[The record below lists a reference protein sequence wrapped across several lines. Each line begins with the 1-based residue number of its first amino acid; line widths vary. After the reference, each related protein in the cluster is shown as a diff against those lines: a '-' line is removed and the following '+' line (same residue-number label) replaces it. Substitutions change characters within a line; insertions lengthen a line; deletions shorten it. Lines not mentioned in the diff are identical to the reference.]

1 MDKIVI
7 YDTETTNSTI
17 WGSIIEVGAVVV
29 DKNLREIGKLN
40 IRGRMPEGE
49 VPSAKALL
57 VNSTSIDLLTKGNY
71 SHYDFLGAVE
81 NFFSKCAPAMFMGWS
96 NLNFDRRMFH
106 FNFFKGNRYPY
117 ATHSSPN
124 SEHDGLHIARAAQTL
139 NSETLKTELTE
150 AGNPSLALESLSRM
164 QGFDTSASHTA
175 YVDAQNSLKVLRIIK
190 DKHKENWETF
200 LKTST
205 KTSVETFL
213 KNEGIYSIFENV
225 KGRNMMY
232 LTSTL
237 HPNHCFHPSYASWGY
252 VWDLRRDPEPLL
264 NLSVNQ
270 LRDILKKYSPK
281 ATRVL
286 KTNKAPVI
294 LDKEFALKQ
303 KPYSDLDLETIK
315 KRAQMVRNNENF
327 CKNIQIINREAAEEK
342 EQTKTQEDL
351 LPEEKLYVPKNA
363 AWEWDK
369 ITMTAGNSHY
379 EIKLSQQPDKIW
391 YFYAPHWKIINDTP
405 EGTITRKQSEE
416 IKLDI
421 PYYSQLDNYRDA
433 NRTCFSSSCAML
445 LSGLKKD
452 AISNDD
458 DYIETVF
465 EIGDTTEAWVQLR
478 ALEHYGVKAAFRQ
491 DGCWEDV
498 EELLGKG
505 IPVPLGILHLG
516 DVSNPVG
523 GGHWIVAVGLSSDK
537 KKILVHDP
545 FGDLDLISGRY
556 LSDNGKYLWY
566 SKENLGPRWMVEAG
580 YSSGW
585 YIKAES

>member
-1 MDKIVI
+1 
-7 YDTETTNSTI
+7 
-17 WGSIIEVGAVVV
+17 
-29 DKNLREIGKLN
+29 
-40 IRGRMPEGE
+40 
-49 VPSAKALL
+49 
-57 VNSTSIDLLTKGNY
+57 
-71 SHYDFLGAVE
+71 
-81 NFFSKCAPAMFMGWS
+81 MFMGWS

-264 NLSVNQ
+264 NLPVNQ

-281 ATRVL
+281 ALRVL

-315 KRAQMVRNNENF
+315 KRAQMVRNSENF

-351 LPEEKLYVPKNA
+351 LPEETLYEKFIPNKDTALFKTWHSSSWEDKLRLLDKFQDKRCSWFGQKIIYQEAPQILPPDLYKNIKSEIA
-363 AWEWDK
+363 RRILSKNKEKWQTVNMAYNEIDYLRDQADKRDDK
-369 ITMTAGNSHY
+369 IELNKLDEINDFIMSIEKKY
-379 EIKLSQQPDKIW
+379 EI
-391 YFYAPHWKIINDTP
+391 A
-405 EGTITRKQSEE
+405 
-416 IKLDI
+416 
-421 PYYSQLDNYRDA
+421 
-433 NRTCFSSSCAML
+433 
-445 LSGLKKD
+445 
-452 AISNDD
+452 
-458 DYIETVF
+458 
-465 EIGDTTEAWVQLR
+465 
-478 ALEHYGVKAAFRQ
+478 
-491 DGCWEDV
+491 
-498 EELLGKG
+498 
-505 IPVPLGILHLG
+505 
-516 DVSNPVG
+516 
-523 GGHWIVAVGLSSDK
+523 
-537 KKILVHDP
+537 
-545 FGDLDLISGRY
+545 
-556 LSDNGKYLWY
+556 
-566 SKENLGPRWMVEAG
+566 
-580 YSSGW
+580 
-585 YIKAES
+585 

>member
-29 DKNLREIGKLN
+29 DKNLKEIGKLN

-81 NFFSKCAPAMFMGWS
+81 NFFTKCAPAVFMGWS

-190 DKHKENWETF
+190 DKHKENWDTF

-213 KNEGIYSIFENV
+213 KN
-225 KGRNMMY
+225 
-232 LTSTL
+232 
-237 HPNHCFHPSYASWGY
+237 
-252 VWDLRRDPEPLL
+252 D
-264 NLSVNQ
+264 Q
-270 LRDILKKYSPK
+270 LRDVLKKYSPK
-281 ATRVL
+281 ALRVL

-294 LDKEFALKQ
+294 LDKQFALKQ
-303 KPYSDLDLETIK
+303 KPYSELDLATIQ
-315 KRAQMVRNNENF
+315 KRAKLVRENENF

-351 LPEEKLYVPKNA
+351 LPEETLYEKFIPNKDTALFKTWHSSSWEDKLRLLDKFQDKRCSWFGQKIIYQEAPQILPPDLYKNIKSEIA
-363 AWEWDK
+363 RRILSKNKEKWQTVNMAYTEIDYLRDQASNRDDEEELK
-369 ITMTAGNSHY
+369 KLDEINEFIMSIEKKY
-379 EIKLSQQPDKIW
+379 EI
-391 YFYAPHWKIINDTP
+391 A
-405 EGTITRKQSEE
+405 
-416 IKLDI
+416 
-421 PYYSQLDNYRDA
+421 
-433 NRTCFSSSCAML
+433 
-445 LSGLKKD
+445 
-452 AISNDD
+452 
-458 DYIETVF
+458 
-465 EIGDTTEAWVQLR
+465 
-478 ALEHYGVKAAFRQ
+478 
-491 DGCWEDV
+491 
-498 EELLGKG
+498 
-505 IPVPLGILHLG
+505 
-516 DVSNPVG
+516 
-523 GGHWIVAVGLSSDK
+523 
-537 KKILVHDP
+537 
-545 FGDLDLISGRY
+545 
-556 LSDNGKYLWY
+556 
-566 SKENLGPRWMVEAG
+566 
-580 YSSGW
+580 
-585 YIKAES
+585 

>member
-29 DKNLREIGKLN
+29 DKNLKEIGKLN

-81 NFFSKCAPAMFMGWS
+81 NFFTKCAPAVFMGWS

-139 NSETLKTELTE
+139 NSKTLKTELTE

-164 QGFDTSASHTA
+164 QGFDTSSSHTA

-190 DKHKENWETF
+190 VKHKENWDTF

-232 LTSTL
+232 LTGTL

-264 NLSVNQ
+264 NLTVNQ
-270 LRDILKKYSPK
+270 LRDVLKKYSPK
-281 ATRVL
+281 ALRVL

-294 LDKEFALKQ
+294 LDKQYAAKQ
-303 KPYSDLDLETIK
+303 KPYSDLDLVTIQ
-315 KRAQMVRNNENF
+315 KRAKLVRENENF
-327 CKNIQIINREAAEEK
+327 CKNIQVINREAAEEK

-351 LPEEKLYVPKNA
+351 LPEETLYEKFIPNRDTSLFKTWHSSSWEDKLRMLDKFTDKRCSWFGQKIIYQEAPQILPPDLYKNIKSEIA
-363 AWEWDK
+363 RRILSKNKEKWQTINMAYTEIDYLRDQASNRDDEK
-369 ITMTAGNSHY
+369 ELKKLDEINEFIMSIEKKY
-379 EIKLSQQPDKIW
+379 EI
-391 YFYAPHWKIINDTP
+391 A
-405 EGTITRKQSEE
+405 
-416 IKLDI
+416 
-421 PYYSQLDNYRDA
+421 
-433 NRTCFSSSCAML
+433 
-445 LSGLKKD
+445 
-452 AISNDD
+452 
-458 DYIETVF
+458 
-465 EIGDTTEAWVQLR
+465 
-478 ALEHYGVKAAFRQ
+478 
-491 DGCWEDV
+491 
-498 EELLGKG
+498 
-505 IPVPLGILHLG
+505 
-516 DVSNPVG
+516 
-523 GGHWIVAVGLSSDK
+523 
-537 KKILVHDP
+537 
-545 FGDLDLISGRY
+545 
-556 LSDNGKYLWY
+556 
-566 SKENLGPRWMVEAG
+566 
-580 YSSGW
+580 
-585 YIKAES
+585 

>member
-1 MDKIVI
+1 MKWVIQVNKMDKIVI

-29 DKNLREIGKLN
+29 DKNLKEIGKLN

-71 SHYDFLGAVE
+71 SHYEFLGAVE
-81 NFFSKCAPAMFMGWS
+81 NFFIKCAPAVFMGWS

-139 NSETLKTELTE
+139 NPNTLKTELTE

-190 DKHKENWETF
+190 DKHKENWDTF

-232 LTSTL
+232 LTGTL

-264 NLSVNQ
+264 DLPVNQ
-270 LRDILKKYSPK
+270 LRDILKKMSPK
-281 ATRVL
+281 ALRVL
-286 KTNKAPVI
+286 KTNKAPVV
-294 LDKEFALKQ
+294 LDKQFALKQ
-303 KPYSDLDLETIK
+303 KPYSDLDLDTIK
-315 KRAQMVRNNENF
+315 KRANLVRNSENF
-327 CKNIQIINREAAEEK
+327 CKNIQAINREAAEEK

-351 LPEEKLYVPKNA
+351 LPEETLYEKFIPNKDTALFKTWHSSSWEDKLRLLDKFQDKRCSWFGQKIIYQEAPQILPPDLYKNIKSEIA
-363 AWEWDK
+363 RRILSKNKEKWQTINMAYTEIDYLRDQASNRDDEEELK
-369 ITMTAGNSHY
+369 KLDEINQFIMSIEKKY
-379 EIKLSQQPDKIW
+379 EI
-391 YFYAPHWKIINDTP
+391 A
-405 EGTITRKQSEE
+405 
-416 IKLDI
+416 
-421 PYYSQLDNYRDA
+421 
-433 NRTCFSSSCAML
+433 
-445 LSGLKKD
+445 
-452 AISNDD
+452 
-458 DYIETVF
+458 
-465 EIGDTTEAWVQLR
+465 
-478 ALEHYGVKAAFRQ
+478 
-491 DGCWEDV
+491 
-498 EELLGKG
+498 
-505 IPVPLGILHLG
+505 
-516 DVSNPVG
+516 
-523 GGHWIVAVGLSSDK
+523 
-537 KKILVHDP
+537 
-545 FGDLDLISGRY
+545 
-556 LSDNGKYLWY
+556 
-566 SKENLGPRWMVEAG
+566 
-580 YSSGW
+580 
-585 YIKAES
+585 

>member
-29 DKNLREIGKLN
+29 DKNLKEIGKLN

-200 LKTST
+200 LRTST

-213 KNEGIYSIFENV
+213 KNQGIYSIFENV

-264 NLSVNQ
+264 NLPVNQ

-281 ATRVL
+281 ALRVL

-303 KPYSDLDLETIK
+303 KPYFDLDLETIK
-315 KRAQMVRNNENF
+315 KRAQMVRNSENF

-351 LPEEKLYVPKNA
+351 LPEETLYEKFIPNKDTALFKTWHSSSWEDKLRLLDKFQDKRCSWFGQKIIYQEAPQILPPDLYKNIKSEIA
-363 AWEWDK
+363 RRILSKNKEKWQTVNMAYNEIDYLRDQADK
-369 ITMTAGNSHY
+369 RDDKVELNKLDEINDFIMSIEKKY
-379 EIKLSQQPDKIW
+379 EI
-391 YFYAPHWKIINDTP
+391 A
-405 EGTITRKQSEE
+405 
-416 IKLDI
+416 
-421 PYYSQLDNYRDA
+421 
-433 NRTCFSSSCAML
+433 
-445 LSGLKKD
+445 
-452 AISNDD
+452 
-458 DYIETVF
+458 
-465 EIGDTTEAWVQLR
+465 
-478 ALEHYGVKAAFRQ
+478 
-491 DGCWEDV
+491 
-498 EELLGKG
+498 
-505 IPVPLGILHLG
+505 
-516 DVSNPVG
+516 
-523 GGHWIVAVGLSSDK
+523 
-537 KKILVHDP
+537 
-545 FGDLDLISGRY
+545 
-556 LSDNGKYLWY
+556 
-566 SKENLGPRWMVEAG
+566 
-580 YSSGW
+580 
-585 YIKAES
+585 

>member
-29 DKNLREIGKLN
+29 DKNLKEIGKLN

-81 NFFSKCAPAMFMGWS
+81 NFFTKCAPAVFMGWS

-190 DKHKENWETF
+190 DRHKENWDTF

-205 KTSVETFL
+205 KTSVEIFL

-232 LTSTL
+232 LTGTL
-237 HPNHCFHPSYASWGY
+237 HPNHCYHPSYASWGY

-264 NLSVNQ
+264 NLPINQ
-270 LRDILKKYSPK
+270 LRDVLKKMSPK
-281 ATRVL
+281 ALRVL
-286 KTNKAPVI
+286 KTNKAPII
-294 LDKEFALKQ
+294 LDKKFAFKQ

-315 KRAQMVRNNENF
+315 KRAHLVRNSENF
-327 CKNIQIINREAAEEK
+327 CKNIQTIHREAAEEK

-351 LPEEKLYVPKNA
+351 LPEETLYEKFIPNKDTALFKTWHSSSWEDKLRLL
-363 AWEWDK
+363 DK
-369 ITMTAGNSHY
+369 FS
-379 EIKLSQQPDKIW
+379 DKRCSW
-391 YFYAPHWKIINDTP
+391 FGQKIIYQEAPQILPPDLHKNIKS
-405 EGTITRKQSEE
+405 EIARRILSKNKEKWQTIGMAYTE
-416 IKLDI
+416 IDYLRDQASNRDDEVELKKLDEI
-421 PYYSQLDNYRDA
+421 
-433 NRTCFSSSCAML
+433 NRFIMSIE
-445 LSGLKKD
+445 KK
-452 AISNDD
+452 
-458 DYIETVF
+458 YEFT
-465 EIGDTTEAWVQLR
+465 
-478 ALEHYGVKAAFRQ
+478 
-491 DGCWEDV
+491 
-498 EELLGKG
+498 
-505 IPVPLGILHLG
+505 
-516 DVSNPVG
+516 
-523 GGHWIVAVGLSSDK
+523 
-537 KKILVHDP
+537 
-545 FGDLDLISGRY
+545 
-556 LSDNGKYLWY
+556 
-566 SKENLGPRWMVEAG
+566 
-580 YSSGW
+580 
-585 YIKAES
+585 

>member
-1 MDKIVI
+1 
-7 YDTETTNSTI
+7 
-17 WGSIIEVGAVVV
+17 
-29 DKNLREIGKLN
+29 
-40 IRGRMPEGE
+40 
-49 VPSAKALL
+49 
-57 VNSTSIDLLTKGNY
+57 
-71 SHYDFLGAVE
+71 
-81 NFFSKCAPAMFMGWS
+81 
-96 NLNFDRRMFH
+96 MFH

-351 LPEEKLYVPKNA
+351 LPEETLYEKFIPNKDTALFKTWHSSSWEDKLRLLDKFQDKRCSWFGQKIIYQEAPQILPPDLYKNIKSEIA
-363 AWEWDK
+363 RRILSKNKEKWQTVNMAYNEIDYLRDQADK
-369 ITMTAGNSHY
+369 RDDKNELDKLDQINDFIMSIEKKY
-379 EIKLSQQPDKIW
+379 EI
-391 YFYAPHWKIINDTP
+391 A
-405 EGTITRKQSEE
+405 
-416 IKLDI
+416 
-421 PYYSQLDNYRDA
+421 
-433 NRTCFSSSCAML
+433 
-445 LSGLKKD
+445 
-452 AISNDD
+452 
-458 DYIETVF
+458 
-465 EIGDTTEAWVQLR
+465 
-478 ALEHYGVKAAFRQ
+478 
-491 DGCWEDV
+491 
-498 EELLGKG
+498 
-505 IPVPLGILHLG
+505 
-516 DVSNPVG
+516 
-523 GGHWIVAVGLSSDK
+523 
-537 KKILVHDP
+537 
-545 FGDLDLISGRY
+545 
-556 LSDNGKYLWY
+556 
-566 SKENLGPRWMVEAG
+566 
-580 YSSGW
+580 
-585 YIKAES
+585 

>member
-29 DKNLREIGKLN
+29 DKNLKEIGKLN

-264 NLSVNQ
+264 NLPVNQ

-281 ATRVL
+281 ALRVL

-294 LDKEFALKQ
+294 LGKEFALKQ
-303 KPYSDLDLETIK
+303 KPYLDLDLETIK
-315 KRAQMVRNNENF
+315 KRAQMVRNSENF

-351 LPEEKLYVPKNA
+351 LPEETLYEKFIPNKDTALFKTWHSSSWEDKLRLLDKFQDKRCSWFGQKIIYQEAPQILPPDLYKNIKSEIA
-363 AWEWDK
+363 RRILSKNKEKWQTVNMAYNEIDYLRDQADK
-369 ITMTAGNSHY
+369 RDDEIELKKLDEINNFIMSIEKKY
-379 EIKLSQQPDKIW
+379 EI
-391 YFYAPHWKIINDTP
+391 A
-405 EGTITRKQSEE
+405 
-416 IKLDI
+416 
-421 PYYSQLDNYRDA
+421 
-433 NRTCFSSSCAML
+433 
-445 LSGLKKD
+445 
-452 AISNDD
+452 
-458 DYIETVF
+458 
-465 EIGDTTEAWVQLR
+465 
-478 ALEHYGVKAAFRQ
+478 
-491 DGCWEDV
+491 
-498 EELLGKG
+498 
-505 IPVPLGILHLG
+505 
-516 DVSNPVG
+516 
-523 GGHWIVAVGLSSDK
+523 
-537 KKILVHDP
+537 
-545 FGDLDLISGRY
+545 
-556 LSDNGKYLWY
+556 
-566 SKENLGPRWMVEAG
+566 
-580 YSSGW
+580 
-585 YIKAES
+585 

>member
-29 DKNLREIGKLN
+29 DKNLKEIGKLN

-117 ATHSSPN
+117 VTHSSPN

-150 AGNPSLALESLSRM
+150 AGNPSLALESLSRI

-175 YVDAQNSLKVLRIIK
+175 YVDAQNSLKILRIIK

-213 KNEGIYSIFENV
+213 KNESIYSIFENV

-264 NLSVNQ
+264 NLPVNQ

-281 ATRVL
+281 ALRVL
-286 KTNKAPVI
+286 KTNKAPII
-294 LDKEFALKQ
+294 LEKEFALKQ

-315 KRAQMVRNNENF
+315 KRAQMVRNSENF

-351 LPEEKLYVPKNA
+351 LPEETLYEKFIPNKDTALFKTWHSSSWEEKLRLLDKFQDKRCSWFGQKIIYQEAPQILPPDLYKNIKSEIA
-363 AWEWDK
+363 RRILSKNKEKWQTVNMAYSEIDYLRDQADKRDDK
-369 ITMTAGNSHY
+369 IELNKLDEINDFIISIEKKY
-379 EIKLSQQPDKIW
+379 EI
-391 YFYAPHWKIINDTP
+391 A
-405 EGTITRKQSEE
+405 
-416 IKLDI
+416 
-421 PYYSQLDNYRDA
+421 
-433 NRTCFSSSCAML
+433 
-445 LSGLKKD
+445 
-452 AISNDD
+452 
-458 DYIETVF
+458 
-465 EIGDTTEAWVQLR
+465 
-478 ALEHYGVKAAFRQ
+478 
-491 DGCWEDV
+491 
-498 EELLGKG
+498 
-505 IPVPLGILHLG
+505 
-516 DVSNPVG
+516 
-523 GGHWIVAVGLSSDK
+523 
-537 KKILVHDP
+537 
-545 FGDLDLISGRY
+545 
-556 LSDNGKYLWY
+556 
-566 SKENLGPRWMVEAG
+566 
-580 YSSGW
+580 
-585 YIKAES
+585 

>member
-29 DKNLREIGKLN
+29 DKNLKEIGKLN

-264 NLSVNQ
+264 NLPVNQ

-281 ATRVL
+281 ALRVL

-303 KPYSDLDLETIK
+303 KPYLDLDLETIK
-315 KRAQMVRNNENF
+315 KRAQMVRNSENF

-351 LPEEKLYVPKNA
+351 LPEETLYEKFIPNKDTALFKTWHSSSWEDKLRMLDKFTDKRCSWFGQKIIYQEAPQILPPDLYKNIKSEIA
-363 AWEWDK
+363 RRILSKNKEKWQTVNMAYNEIDYLRDQADKRDDK
-369 ITMTAGNSHY
+369 IELNKLDEINDFIMSIEKKY
-379 EIKLSQQPDKIW
+379 EI
-391 YFYAPHWKIINDTP
+391 A
-405 EGTITRKQSEE
+405 
-416 IKLDI
+416 
-421 PYYSQLDNYRDA
+421 
-433 NRTCFSSSCAML
+433 
-445 LSGLKKD
+445 
-452 AISNDD
+452 
-458 DYIETVF
+458 
-465 EIGDTTEAWVQLR
+465 
-478 ALEHYGVKAAFRQ
+478 
-491 DGCWEDV
+491 
-498 EELLGKG
+498 
-505 IPVPLGILHLG
+505 
-516 DVSNPVG
+516 
-523 GGHWIVAVGLSSDK
+523 
-537 KKILVHDP
+537 
-545 FGDLDLISGRY
+545 
-556 LSDNGKYLWY
+556 
-566 SKENLGPRWMVEAG
+566 
-580 YSSGW
+580 
-585 YIKAES
+585 

>member
-29 DKNLREIGKLN
+29 DKNLKEIGKLN

-81 NFFSKCAPAMFMGWS
+81 NFFTKCAPAVFMGWS

-190 DKHKENWETF
+190 DKHKENWDTF

-225 KGRNMMY
+225 KGRNMM
-232 LTSTL
+232 
-237 HPNHCFHPSYASWGY
+237 
-252 VWDLRRDPEPLL
+252 LRRDPEPLL
-264 NLSVNQ
+264 NLPVNQ
-270 LRDILKKYSPK
+270 LRDVLKKYSPK
-281 ATRVL
+281 ALRVL

-294 LDKEFALKQ
+294 LDKQFALKQ
-303 KPYSDLDLETIK
+303 KPYSELDLATIQ
-315 KRAQMVRNNENF
+315 KRAKLVRENENF

-351 LPEEKLYVPKNA
+351 LPEETLYEKFIPNKDTALFKTWHSSSWEDKLRLLDKFQDKRCSWFGQKIIYQEAPQILPPDLYKNIKSEIA
-363 AWEWDK
+363 RRILSKNKEKWQTVNMAYTEIDYLRDQASNRDDEEELK
-369 ITMTAGNSHY
+369 KLDEINEFIMSIEKKY
-379 EIKLSQQPDKIW
+379 EI
-391 YFYAPHWKIINDTP
+391 A
-405 EGTITRKQSEE
+405 
-416 IKLDI
+416 
-421 PYYSQLDNYRDA
+421 
-433 NRTCFSSSCAML
+433 
-445 LSGLKKD
+445 
-452 AISNDD
+452 
-458 DYIETVF
+458 
-465 EIGDTTEAWVQLR
+465 
-478 ALEHYGVKAAFRQ
+478 
-491 DGCWEDV
+491 
-498 EELLGKG
+498 
-505 IPVPLGILHLG
+505 
-516 DVSNPVG
+516 
-523 GGHWIVAVGLSSDK
+523 
-537 KKILVHDP
+537 
-545 FGDLDLISGRY
+545 
-556 LSDNGKYLWY
+556 
-566 SKENLGPRWMVEAG
+566 
-580 YSSGW
+580 
-585 YIKAES
+585 

>member
-29 DKNLREIGKLN
+29 DKNLKEIGKLN

-57 VNSTSIDLLTKGNY
+57 VISTSIDLLTKGIY

-81 NFFSKCAPAMFMGWS
+81 NFFTKCAPAVFMGWS

-190 DKHKENWETF
+190 DKHKENWDTF

-232 LTSTL
+232 LTGTL

-264 NLSVNQ
+264 NLPVNQ
-270 LRDILKKYSPK
+270 LRDVLKKYSPK
-281 ATRVL
+281 ALRVL

-294 LDKEFALKQ
+294 LDKQFALKQ
-303 KPYSDLDLETIK
+303 KPYSELDLATIQ
-315 KRAQMVRNNENF
+315 KRAKLVRENENF

-351 LPEEKLYVPKNA
+351 LPEETLYEKFIPNKDTALFKTWHSSSWEDKLRLLDKFQDKRCSWFGQKIIYQEAPQILPPDLYKNIKSEIA
-363 AWEWDK
+363 RRILSKNKEKWQTVNMAYTEIDYLRDQASNRDDEEELK
-369 ITMTAGNSHY
+369 KLDEINEFIMSIEKKY
-379 EIKLSQQPDKIW
+379 EI
-391 YFYAPHWKIINDTP
+391 A
-405 EGTITRKQSEE
+405 
-416 IKLDI
+416 
-421 PYYSQLDNYRDA
+421 
-433 NRTCFSSSCAML
+433 
-445 LSGLKKD
+445 
-452 AISNDD
+452 
-458 DYIETVF
+458 
-465 EIGDTTEAWVQLR
+465 
-478 ALEHYGVKAAFRQ
+478 
-491 DGCWEDV
+491 
-498 EELLGKG
+498 
-505 IPVPLGILHLG
+505 
-516 DVSNPVG
+516 
-523 GGHWIVAVGLSSDK
+523 
-537 KKILVHDP
+537 
-545 FGDLDLISGRY
+545 
-556 LSDNGKYLWY
+556 
-566 SKENLGPRWMVEAG
+566 
-580 YSSGW
+580 
-585 YIKAES
+585 

>member
-29 DKNLREIGKLN
+29 DKNLKEIGKLN

-264 NLSVNQ
+264 KLPVNQ

-281 ATRVL
+281 ALRVL

-303 KPYSDLDLETIK
+303 KPYLDLDLETIK
-315 KRAQMVRNNENF
+315 KRAQMVRNSENF

-351 LPEEKLYVPKNA
+351 LPEETLYEKFIPNKDTALFKTWHSSSWEDKLRLLDKFQDKRCSWFGQKIIYQEAPQILPPDLYKNIKSEIA
-363 AWEWDK
+363 RRILSKNKEKWQTVNMAYNEIDYLRDQADKRDDK
-369 ITMTAGNSHY
+369 IELNKLDEINDFIMSIEKKY
-379 EIKLSQQPDKIW
+379 EI
-391 YFYAPHWKIINDTP
+391 A
-405 EGTITRKQSEE
+405 
-416 IKLDI
+416 
-421 PYYSQLDNYRDA
+421 
-433 NRTCFSSSCAML
+433 
-445 LSGLKKD
+445 
-452 AISNDD
+452 
-458 DYIETVF
+458 
-465 EIGDTTEAWVQLR
+465 
-478 ALEHYGVKAAFRQ
+478 
-491 DGCWEDV
+491 
-498 EELLGKG
+498 
-505 IPVPLGILHLG
+505 
-516 DVSNPVG
+516 
-523 GGHWIVAVGLSSDK
+523 
-537 KKILVHDP
+537 
-545 FGDLDLISGRY
+545 
-556 LSDNGKYLWY
+556 
-566 SKENLGPRWMVEAG
+566 
-580 YSSGW
+580 
-585 YIKAES
+585 

>member
-29 DKNLREIGKLN
+29 DKNLKEIGKLN

-71 SHYDFLGAVE
+71 SHYDFLGDVE

-190 DKHKENWETF
+190 DKHKENWEKF

-232 LTSTL
+232 LTSPL

-264 NLSVNQ
+264 NLPVNQ

-281 ATRVL
+281 ALRVL

-303 KPYSDLDLETIK
+303 KPYLDLDLETIK
-315 KRAQMVRNNENF
+315 KRAQMVRTSENF
-327 CKNIQIINREAAEEK
+327 CKNIQIINREAADEK

-351 LPEEKLYVPKNA
+351 LPEETLYEKFIPNKDTALFKTWHSSSWEDKLKLLDKFQDKRCSWFGQKIIYQEAPQILPPDLNKNIKSEIA
-363 AWEWDK
+363 RRILSKNKEKWQTVNMAYNEIDYLRDQADK
-369 ITMTAGNSHY
+369 RNDKNELNKLDEINDFIMSIEKKY
-379 EIKLSQQPDKIW
+379 EI
-391 YFYAPHWKIINDTP
+391 A
-405 EGTITRKQSEE
+405 
-416 IKLDI
+416 
-421 PYYSQLDNYRDA
+421 
-433 NRTCFSSSCAML
+433 
-445 LSGLKKD
+445 
-452 AISNDD
+452 
-458 DYIETVF
+458 
-465 EIGDTTEAWVQLR
+465 
-478 ALEHYGVKAAFRQ
+478 
-491 DGCWEDV
+491 
-498 EELLGKG
+498 
-505 IPVPLGILHLG
+505 
-516 DVSNPVG
+516 
-523 GGHWIVAVGLSSDK
+523 
-537 KKILVHDP
+537 
-545 FGDLDLISGRY
+545 
-556 LSDNGKYLWY
+556 
-566 SKENLGPRWMVEAG
+566 
-580 YSSGW
+580 
-585 YIKAES
+585 